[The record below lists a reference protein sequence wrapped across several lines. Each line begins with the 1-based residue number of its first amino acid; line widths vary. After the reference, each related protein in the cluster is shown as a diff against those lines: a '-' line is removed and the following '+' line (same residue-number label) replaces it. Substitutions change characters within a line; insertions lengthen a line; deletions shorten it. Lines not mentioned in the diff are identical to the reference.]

1 MEFMNNSKD
10 RKHIYFSKKY
20 MKIGIFVFLPILFLI
35 SYLYYEMNNLPKIK
49 VGEVSIIN
57 TDADI
62 KLDDIHVIEN
72 SKGYKEWELWAET
85 AKTYHEK
92 DITIFSKIKMKIYK
106 GNTFWK
112 LYANKGSLVNS
123 SRDVFM
129 SGEVVIESNS
139 GFVLKTQSVSF
150 KPSSNIL
157 TAKSKVL
164 IEGNDFKVNGY
175 GLVGNL
181 QKGNFIIKDK
191 VIALFQTTTVKS
203 KK

>member
-1 MEFMNNSKD
+1 
-10 RKHIYFSKKY
+10 
-20 MKIGIFVFLPILFLI
+20 
-35 SYLYYEMNNLPKIK
+35 
-49 VGEVSIIN
+49 
-57 TDADI
+57 
-62 KLDDIHVIEN
+62 
-72 SKGYKEWELWAET
+72 
-85 AKTYHEK
+85 
-92 DITIFSKIKMKIYK
+92 
-106 GNTFWK
+106 
-112 LYANKGSLVNS
+112 
-123 SRDVFM
+123 M

>member
-1 MEFMNNSKD
+1 MKNSNDK
-10 RKHIYFSKKY
+10 KQIFFFKKY
-20 MKIGIFVFLPILFLI
+20 IRIGIFVFLAILFFG
-35 SYLYYEMNNLPKIK
+35 SYLYYNMNNLPNIK
-49 VGEVSIIN
+49 VGKVSVIN

-106 GNTFWK
+106 DNTFWQ

-129 SGEVVIESNS
+129 SGNVVIESNS

-150 KPSSNIL
+150 KTSSNTL

-164 IEGNDFKVNGY
+164 IEGTDFKVNGN

-191 VIALFQTTTVKS
+191 VIALLQNTKIRS
-203 KK
+203 EK

>member
-1 MEFMNNSKD
+1 MNNPKD
-10 RKHIYFSKKY
+10 KEQIFFSKKY
-20 MKIGIFVFLPILFLI
+20 IRIGTLFFLLILFFG
-35 SYLYYEMNNLPKIK
+35 SYLYYNMNNLPNIK
-49 VGEVSIIN
+49 VGKVSIIN

-72 SKGYKEWELWAET
+72 SKGYKEWELWADT

-92 DITIFSKIKMKIYK
+92 DITIFKKIKMKIYK
-106 GNTFWK
+106 DNTFWQ

-129 SGEVVIESNS
+129 SGNVVIKSNS
-139 GFVLKTQSVSF
+139 GFVLKTQSVNF
-150 KPSSNIL
+150 KSSSNTL

-164 IEGNDFKVNGY
+164 IEGTDFKVHGN

-181 QKGNFIIKDK
+181 QKGNFILKDK
-191 VIALFQTTTVKS
+191 VIALFQNRTTRS
-203 KK
+203 KNEK